1 MLSGNNVE
9 ISIVIPLLNEV
20 ENLPELYD
28 RLRDALSKLKRIHE
42 IIFIDD
48 GSIDGSFCVLKEIA
62 SVDPNVQVIRFRRNF
77 GQTAAM
83 SAGFDHSQGHVI
95 IPIDADLQ
103 NDPNDIEFLLNKIE
117 EGYDIVSGWRAN
129 RKDGFILRRLPSI
142 LANWLIVRLTGV
154 RLHDFGCTLKA
165 YRRDVIENIRLYGEL
180 HRFIPV
186 LGNLIGAKIT
196 EVKVNHYP
204 RTRGQ
209 SKYGIS
215 RTVRVILD
223 LVMIRFL
230 MSYSTRPIQIFGLM
244 GILSFGA
251 GFVTSAY
258 LSIGKLFFSGGKKE
272 GWLSYLY
279 SETSLNERMPM
290 LILSVLLLFTGVQ
303 LISMGLIGELVV
315 RTYHE
320 SQSKPIYVIREII
333 RHENGE
339 E

>member
-1 MLSGNNVE
+1 MAPEDNVE
-9 ISIVIPLLNEV
+9 ISVVVPLLNEV

-28 RLRDALSKLKRIHE
+28 RLCDALSELKRAYE

-48 GSIDGSFCVLKEIA
+48 GSIDESFYVLKEIA
-62 SVDPNVQVIRFRRNF
+62 SADPNVQVIRFRRNF

-83 SAGFDHSQGHVI
+83 SAGFDHSQGSVI

-103 NDPNDIEFLLNKIE
+103 NDPNDIQLLLNKIE

-129 RKDGFILRRLPSI
+129 RKDGFVLRRLPSM
-142 LANWLIVRLTGV
+142 LANRLIVRLTGV
-154 RLHDFGCTLKA
+154 KLHDFGCTLKA

-196 EVKVNHYP
+196 EIKVNHYP

-215 RTVRVILD
+215 RTVRVMLD

-244 GILSFGA
+244 GSLSFGA

-258 LSIGKLFFSGGKKE
+258 LSVGKLFFPEGRKE

-290 LILSVLLLFTGVQ
+290 LVLSVLLLFTGVQ
-303 LISMGLIGELVV
+303 LISMGLIGELVI

-320 SQSKPIYVIREII
+320 SQSKPIYVIREIVK
-333 RHENGE
+333 HENGE
-339 E
+339 G